1 MARHLAEFNPIVIY
15 HVIKPHG
22 VLESDVVPAFFVY
35 QLLGNASPI
44 LEIRDGYLTF
54 INSTMSN

>member
-1 MARHLAEFNPIVIY
+1 MARHLAECNPIVIY

-35 QLLGNASPI
+35 QLLGIASPI
-44 LEIRDGYLTF
+44 LEIRDGFLTF
-54 INSTMSN
+54 MYSTMSN